1 MDPQS
6 SRFQS
11 AGIAAFPRICGL
23 CHLLVLFGYLNG
35 DMIIDSL
42 MTRETTTDTE
52 LVGRTLDGDTEA
64 FERIVSRY
72 QSLICS
78 LTYSATGNLGQ
89 SQDLAQ
95 ETFITA
101 WKHLRLLRERE
112 KLRAWLCGIAR
123 RIIGKAL
130 RRDGHE
136 PAHKAEPLEIIEE
149 SADAAPLPSEH
160 VITREEEAIL
170 WRSLGRIPEIYRE
183 PLVLFYREHQS
194 IETVAASLDLSEDAV
209 KQRLSRGRKLL
220 QQEVLSFIEGA
231 LERTTPGK
239 AFTIGVLAAL
249 PVVASSSA
257 TAASIGVTMAAKAG
271 ATAKVSTGLVALNAL
286 AGPLMGFLSGY
297 FAYKM
302 SMDGAESEKERR
314 FIKRFCTLL
323 AILIVAPFVALLL
336 ASSAKSLAISHPRLF
351 AGVLLGAVNSWIPAA
366 GLLILWMRSRLRE
379 LNATAAPATPR
390 SASAFEYRSKASLL
404 GLPLVHIRLGA
415 TWTSRGDAV
424 KAWIAI
430 ADDLAI
436 GALFASGGIAIAPLC
451 FGGFALGGIVF
462 AGFGA
467 GILGFAGFGIGCWM
481 VGGMVSGI
489 MAVGG
494 CAFGWKAA
502 LGGIA
507 IAQQFASGGV
517 AIAAHAND
525 TLANAFIKNN
535 VFFQNAF
542 LLVTKWLWP
551 TLLLSLLPTLF
562 RWHAA
567 RKKRRQPANLLIIAL
582 AVATSAQP
590 LENSASAQTSDSVK
604 PRSFAVQVVGH
615 GSPMILIPGLTCGG
629 DVWKSTLE
637 HFENRYECHVL
648 TLAGFAGEPAIPAP
662 MMETIRKDI
671 TAYIRER
678 KLSHPII
685 VGHSLGGFL
694 AFWIAA
700 TAPALP
706 GPVVS
711 VDGGTFLSALM
722 DPNATAQT
730 AKANAET
737 MRKMMEGQTAE
748 QFAANNKMFL
758 SRMITDPKNVDLIA
772 PTCAKS
778 DPKAVALAMY
788 ELMTTDLRDDVARIK
803 TPVLL
808 IGSGAFATSPEMK
821 KSVQARYEAQ
831 VAKVPNH
838 KVLLAEKARHFIM
851 LDDPAFLFSAMD
863 EFLAGSARGSDSRAA
878 R

>member
-1 MDPQS
+1 M
-6 SRFQS
+6 
-11 AGIAAFPRICGL
+11 
-23 CHLLVLFGYLNG
+23 
-35 DMIIDSL
+35 MIDSL
-42 MTRETTTDTE
+42 ITRETTTDTE

-130 RRDGHE
+130 RSDGHE
-136 PAHKAEPLEIIEE
+136 PAHKAESLEIIEE
-149 SADAAPLPSEH
+149 SVDAAPLPLEH

-170 WRSLGRIPEIYRE
+170 WRSLARIPEIYRE

-194 IETVAASLDLSEDAV
+194 VETVAASLDLSEDAV

-231 LERTTPGK
+231 LERTTPSK
-239 AFTIGVLAAL
+239 AFTLGVLAAL
-249 PVVASSSA
+249 PLAASSSA
-257 TAASIGVTMAAKAG
+257 TAASVGVTVAAKAG
-271 ATAKVSTGLVALNAL
+271 ATAKAGVGLVALNAF
-286 AGPLMGFLSGY
+286 AGPLTGFLSGY
-297 FAYKM
+297 LGYKM
-302 SMDGAESEKERR
+302 SMGAAASEKERA
-314 FIKRFCTLL
+314 FIKRFYALL
-323 AILIVAPFVALLL
+323 TIFIVAPLLVLFL
-336 ASSAKSLAISHPRLF
+336 AIWGKSLANSHPRLF
-351 AGVLLGAVNSWIPAA
+351 TGVLLTAVNAWIPAT
-366 GLLILWMRSRLRE
+366 GLMIIWMRRQLRE
-379 LNATAAPATPR
+379 MNGSAAGQATQR
-390 SASAFEYRSKASLL
+390 SRTTFEYRSKAAFL
-404 GLPLVHIRLGA
+404 GLPLIHIRLGA
-415 TWTSRGDAV
+415 TWASRGDAV
-424 KAWIAI
+424 AAWIAI

-436 GALFASGGIAIAPLC
+436 GGLFAFGGTAVAPVC

-462 AGFGA
+462 GGFGA
-467 GILGFAGFGIGCWM
+467 GILCYAGFGIGCWV

-494 CAFGWKAA
+494 CAFGWKAS

-507 IAQQFASGGV
+507 IAQQFALGSV

-525 TLANAFIKNN
+525 TLANEFIKNN
-535 VFFQNAF
+535 VFFQNAL

-551 TLLLSLLPTLF
+551 TLLVSLFPSLLLWRAT
-562 RWHAA
+562 
-567 RKKRRQPANLLIIAL
+567 KKNRSRPANLLIIAL
-582 AVATSAQP
+582 IAALSAQAFP
-590 LENSASAQTSDSVK
+590 SEARAQTADSAK
-604 PRSFAVQVVGH
+604 PRSFAVHVVGH
-615 GSPMILIPGLTCGG
+615 GKPMLLIPGLSCGG
-629 DVWKSTLE
+629 DVWKTTVD
-637 HFENRYECHVL
+637 HFQNRYECHVL
-648 TLAGFAGEPAIPAP
+648 TLAGFAGQPAIPAP
-662 MMETIRKDI
+662 MLETVRKDI
-671 TAYIRER
+671 AAYIREK
-678 KLSHPII
+678 KLSHPMI

-700 TAPALP
+700 TEPALV

-711 VDGGTFLSALM
+711 VDGGTFFSALM

-737 MRKMMEGQTAE
+737 MRKTMEGQTAE
-748 QFAANNKMFL
+748 QFGANNKMFL
-758 SRMITDPKNVDLIA
+758 SSMISDPKNVELIA

-788 ELMTTDLRDDVARIK
+788 ELMTTDLRDEVARIK

-808 IGSGAFATSPEMK
+808 VGSGAFATSPEMK
-821 KSVQARYEAQ
+821 KAVQARYEAQ

-838 KVLLAEKARHFIM
+838 KVLIAEKARHFIM

-863 EFLAGSARGSDSRAA
+863 EFLAGSGRHE
-878 R
+878 